1 MLIVSRFGRKAC
13 CTSPAAIRYWIF
25 ASLMS
30 WLLISFVGIYWHPLR
45 PQSAATILFAMTIGC
60 SANWI
65 RYRTLHCGLTG
76 PLFLILGLLSLL
88 SNLQIIPF
96 PEFLF
101 WPILVLGVS
110 TAFFLEWRDTAR
122 KRNAKQTIA
131 ASFEPKEI

>member
-1 MLIVSRFGRKAC
+1 MLILDRFRRQAC
-13 CTSPAAIRYWIF
+13 CTSPAAIRYWIL
-25 ASLMS
+25 ASLVS

-101 WPILVLGVS
+101 WPILALGVGV
-110 TAFFLEWRDTAR
+110 ALFLEWRGTAR
-122 KRNAKQTIA
+122 NRKTRPQTA
-131 ASFEPKEI
+131 ASCKPKET